1 MNFLKGFVIGIGKI
15 IPGVSGAVL
24 AIIMGVYD
32 KAIYYICNFKSNVY
46 EGSKYLVSLGIGIIV
61 SIILFS
67 KIISYCL
74 SEYYVITMLF
84 FIGLIIGGVPTIISK
99 VKRND
104 YYIAFISFLFFFFI
118 SIWGCDNSYIIKNN
132 FTDLIMFFI
141 SGILEAIGTIVP
153 GVSGTA
159 LLMILGTY
167 NIIIS
172 SLGNITNI
180 SYFLANLKII
190 VPFVMGT
197 IIGIILFVKLV
208 DYLFRKYSDSVY
220 SFILGILISSIFL
233 LVFQVFKVRVYFFN
247 LFLGIIFMILGIV
260 ISNFFKEK

>member
-24 AIIMGVYD
+24 AIIMGAYD

-104 YYIAFISFLFFFFI
+104 YYIAFISFLFFFF
-118 SIWGCDNSYIIKNN
+118 
-132 FTDLIMFFI
+132 F
-141 SGILEAIGTIVP
+141 
-153 GVSGTA
+153 
-159 LLMILGTY
+159 
-167 NIIIS
+167 
-172 SLGNITNI
+172 
-180 SYFLANLKII
+180 
-190 VPFVMGT
+190 
-197 IIGIILFVKLV
+197 
-208 DYLFRKYSDSVY
+208 
-220 SFILGILISSIFL
+220 SFW
-233 LVFQVFKVRVYFFN
+233 
-247 LFLGIIFMILGIV
+247 
-260 ISNFFKEK
+260 

>member
-32 KAIYYICNFKSNVY
+32 KTIYYICNFKSNVY
-46 EGSKYLVSLGIGIIV
+46 EGSKYLASLGIGIII

-104 YYIAFISFLFFFFI
+104 YYIVFISFLFFFFI
-118 SIWGCDNSYIIKNN
+118 SIWGCDNSYIIKSSSDGLCLDVDNAN
-132 FTDLIMFFI
+132 A
-141 SGILEAIGTIVP
+141 SNGTKGSI
-153 GVSGTA
+153 A
-159 LLMILGTY
+159 LK
-167 NIIIS
+167 
-172 SLGNITNI
+172 SL
-180 SYFLANLKII
+180 
-190 VPFVMGT
+190 
-197 IIGIILFVKLV
+197 
-208 DYLFRKYSDSVY
+208 
-220 SFILGILISSIFL
+220 
-233 LVFQVFKVRVYFFN
+233 
-247 LFLGIIFMILGIV
+247 
-260 ISNFFKEK
+260 